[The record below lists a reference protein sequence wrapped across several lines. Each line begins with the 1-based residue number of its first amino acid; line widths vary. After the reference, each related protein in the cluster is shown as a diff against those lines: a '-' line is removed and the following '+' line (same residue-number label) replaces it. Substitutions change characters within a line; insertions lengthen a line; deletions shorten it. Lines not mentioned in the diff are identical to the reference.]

1 MSLLLLGAGPSAP
14 ESGVALLDPMPQG
27 LVGFPEQFE
36 VVCGSAFDVP
46 GNNLN
51 EDDVVTL
58 THAPA
63 VSDPP
68 AENDSQQFWAE
79 NPAQGLTISGTNR
92 LVFRVVFTDSYPV
105 GPSTLV
111 NQVNIKIQ
119 ATAAASVSFYR
130 QNQPIINDGL
140 YTFKELFDEALARL
154 SPPFNDFALVDGS
167 NQTFNTTF
175 FKSMTAI

>member
-27 LVGFPEQFE
+27 LSDFPEQFE
-36 VVCGSAFDVP
+36 VVCGSAFGAP

-68 AENDSQQFWAE
+68 AQNMSNQYYTED
-79 NPAQGLTISGTNR
+79 PAQGLTITGTNR
-92 LVFRVVFTDSYPV
+92 LIFKVVFDDSFTV
-105 GPSTLV
+105 GPSTFV
-111 NQVNIKIQ
+111 DRVNITIQ
-119 ATAAASVSFYR
+119 ATVAASISFYR
-130 QNQPIINDGL
+130 QDQPIINDGL
-140 YTFKELFDEALARL
+140 YTFKELFDEGQAKLTGG
-154 SPPFNDFALVDGS
+154 FNDFSLTNGS
-167 NQTFNTTF
+167 NQRFNTTF